1 MIFNFNTSN
10 HDGLLTG
17 FLVERNKEI
26 LDKYLTK
33 SLIFTE
39 KLKVKVDK
47 KFTINNFVDTLSK
60 VIHKDDYLVSD
71 VLNST
76 SIYIKELVIKDSHTL
91 ENLYIS
97 VHIHTNYE
105 YTSFCVECYSSC
117 ETLLNKVT
125 DTINGI
131 LEPHSVN
138 VDTTTIN
145 WYYLTKGSLDYAEIE
160 DVLGETIH
168 DSFYPWMNKSKDEF
182 VNSYLQDKASV
193 ALYYGPPGSG
203 KTTLIREICSH
214 APGTVYYTNDS
225 KVMESGNFFMNF
237 LTDTDSRILVLEDI
251 DIHLTSRE
259 SGNSF
264 MYQLLGTAD
273 GFIRNRKK
281 KIIISSNIDNI
292 DNVDK
297 ALLRDGRCW
306 GHFRVGELTYKESKQ
321 VLIDLNK
328 QHLIDDLCFSETYT
342 LSKLFAMK

>member
-26 LDKYLTK
+26 LDEYLTK

-39 KLKVKVDK
+39 KLKVKVNK
-47 KFTINNFVDTLSK
+47 NFTINNFIYDLSAAIDK
-60 VIHKDDYLVSD
+60 EHRICCDI
-71 VLNST
+71 LNST
-76 SIYIKELVIKDSHTL
+76 SVYVKEIVFKYGSTQ
-91 ENLYIS
+91 NLYMS
-97 VHIHTNYE
+97 VHIHSNYE

-117 ETLLNKVT
+117 ESLLTTLVNII
-125 DTINGI
+125 DDI
-131 LEPHSVN
+131 LFPHSVN
-138 VDTTTIN
+138 VDTTIIN

-160 DVLGETIH
+160 EVLGETIH